1 MRSIIPRPIL
11 FVLTLALVVGVISFI
26 ELRLDAEP
34 ADVQANPQS
43 DRQENSD
50 SITANEDGK
59 PGVEERRDQAA
70 SDSAKSLSE
79 DAEDRMSPEEDNPEA
94 TADRIARKE
103 AEFSRAEEIVAPSGF
118 INADDVSINEARGE
132 KVVLLDFWTYT
143 CFNCQNTQPYI
154 NRWHQK
160 YADDGLRIVGVHT
173 PEFGFERE
181 YANVEQAV
189 REAGIRYPVVLDNSY
204 ATWDAYDQRYWP
216 AWYLIDADGFIRYK
230 HFGEGAYG
238 ETEAKIQELLA
249 ERNRIGN
256 QARPDIISRRDR
268 RGESSG
274 GEDSGS

>member
-189 REAGIRYPVVLDNSY
+189 REAGIQYPVVLDNSY

-249 ERNRIGN
+249 EKDRIQN
-256 QARPDIISRRDR
+256 
-268 RGESSG
+268 
-274 GEDSGS
+274 

>member
-26 ELRLDAEP
+26 ELRLDEEP

-189 REAGIRYPVVLDNSY
+189 REAGIQYPVVLDNSY

-249 ERNRIGN
+249 EKDRIQN
-256 QARPDIISRRDR
+256 
-268 RGESSG
+268 
-274 GEDSGS
+274 